1 MVAEKYIVNNK
12 EQGWLILIKVR
23 TQNGLSLKSVVS
35 WAILIMVILIGLL
48 LIITTYISKRNLII
62 TAYGEQTVRVA
73 QTVASAIDPER
84 FSKTIEAGETDE
96 YWYEV
101 KALLDR
107 TINETGVM
115 FIYTLLPGYDDEIT
129 YFATGD
135 IIGNEWPVDF
145 LHQDLV
151 DWYPPELFYAMDTGT
166 AASTGIYDAD
176 EFGILIG
183 GFTPL
188 FDENGRVGGLVGVEI
203 NVSDVVD
210 AINTSMLI
218 MILFA
223 LGVLTVFFALSVFI
237 ANRGLIKP
245 VNEMTETMSRVCEG
259 DFNFQSSKSY
269 IREIRALSESFGKMI
284 RTLHDM
290 TDEIKKRSQEIAK
303 GNLTKSKDSFTAK
316 GDFQKILDGVDETAE
331 NAARYLDEVACGV
344 ILFNTDYRITFVN
357 AYNRKLGYENLV
369 GKKLSETITNDAEE
383 LMLMK
388 LDEAACTGEL
398 AHYTVE
404 ILLPD
409 GNKIHSNNTMVALK
423 DKAGEAVT
431 FMNVANDIT
440 EIVNTQ
446 AALAKQLKT
455 INEGIRYASK
465 IQMSIIPDNEK
476 LTQAFS
482 DYSIIWKPRDVVG
495 GDIYWAKNFSD
506 GTILCICDCTGHGT
520 PGALLTMLV
529 VSAFES
535 TITEQSHKNTAE
547 ILYMLDKR
555 LAAVLNV
562 KTGNDEYKDINDGCD
577 LAVLFVAKDGNVTVS
592 SGNTNI
598 FICNGKE
605 VTRHR
610 GQKIYVGEGK
620 VKSADKIKT
629 ISIPIDPANKFYVAS
644 DGLYDQIGGDKKIP
658 YGYNEFERII
668 LDNHN
673 EKHNVI
679 SDIIWQSFERYR
691 GSNARRDDFELITFT
706 PKIQ

>member
-1 MVAEKYIVNNK
+1 MKVFTKK
-12 EQGWLILIKVR
+12 E
-23 TQNGLSLKSVVS
+23 LSLKSVVS
-35 WAILIMVILIGLL
+35 CAILFIVILIGLL
-48 LIITTYISKRNLII
+48 MIVSAYISKRNLVV
-62 TAYGEQTVRVA
+62 TGYGEQTVRLA
-73 QTVASAIDPER
+73 QTLASAIDPER
-84 FSKTIEAGETDE
+84 FSKTIESGEQDE

-115 FIYTLLPGYDDEIT
+115 FIYTLLPGYNDTIT

-135 IIGNEWPVDF
+135 IIGDEWPVDF
-145 LHQDLV
+145 LQQDTIE
-151 DWYPPELFYAMDTGT
+151 WFPPELFYAMDTGT

-183 GFTPL
+183 GFAPL
-188 FDENGRVGGLVGVEI
+188 FDSGGRLAGLVCVEI
-203 NVSDVVD
+203 NVSDVVET
-210 AINTSMLI
+210 INTSMLM

-223 LGVLTVFFALSVFI
+223 LAVLSVCFVLAI
-237 ANRGLIKP
+237 FVANRGLVKP
-245 VNEMTETMSRVCEG
+245 VNKMTETMSKVSDG
-259 DFNFQSSKSY
+259 DFNLEFPKSS
-269 IREIRALSESFGKMI
+269 IREIKALSESFGKMI
-284 RTLHDM
+284 QTLYVM

-303 GNLTKSKDSFTAK
+303 GHLTKSEDGFTAK

-331 NAARYLDEVACGV
+331 NAAKYLDEVACGV
-344 ILFNTDYRITFVN
+344 ILFDTDYRITFVN
-357 AYNRKLGYENLV
+357 AYNRKLGYEKLI
-369 GKKLSETITNDAEE
+369 GKKLSDAISNDAED
-383 LMLMK
+383 LMAKK
-388 LDEAACTGEL
+388 LDEAALTGEL

-409 GNKIHSNNTMVALK
+409 GNILHSNQTMVALK
-423 DKAGEAVT
+423 DKTGETTA

-476 LTQAFS
+476 LERAFS

-495 GDIYWAKNFSD
+495 GDIYWAKNFDD
-506 GTILCICDCTGHGT
+506 GTVLCICDCTGHGT

-562 KTGNDEYKDINDGCD
+562 KTGKEEHTDINDGCD
-577 LAVLFVAKDGNVTVS
+577 LAVLFIAKDGSVKFS

-598 FICNGKE
+598 FICDGKA

-620 VKSADKIKT
+620 IKSVDKIKT
-629 ISIPIDPANKFYVAS
+629 ISIPANLDNKFYIAS
-644 DGLYDQIGGDKKIP
+644 DGLYDQIGGDEKIP
-658 YGYNEFERII
+658 YGYDEFERII
-668 LDNHN
+668 L
-673 EKHNVI
+673 EKHNETHSEI
-679 SDIIWQSFERYR
+679 SDTMWQAFESYR
-691 GSNARRDDFELITFT
+691 GDNARRDDFELITFT